1 MKVLGRLLGVGLL
14 AAALASG
21 AAVWVIRDRL
31 QTPFK
36 GYTDQEEFVDL
47 PRGTGPQAI
56 GRALVAAGVVRDPV
70 VFRVALWMS
79 GSARRLKAGEYRFDR
94 PMTPR
99 AVIDKIADGDVF
111 LRSITFPEGLTI
123 RDLAR
128 TYDGRGFGTAASFA
142 AAAADVSPVADFDPV
157 ARDLEGYLYPETY
170 ALTRHQAASEL
181 VAMMVSRFRAV
192 VEPDLVRG
200 ARAKGLSVRE
210 LVTLASIVEKE
221 ASNPGER
228 VTVAAVYLKRLRIR
242 MPLQSD
248 PTVIYALEQ
257 AGKYRGNLT
266 KENLTFDSP
275 YNTYRYA
282 GLPPGPIAAP
292 GRSALEAVASA
303 PDTEYLY
310 FVSRNDGTH
319 VFART
324 LAEHNRNVQ
333 RFQVQFFKEKRAAEP
348 RSRPAPA
355 PSSRPR

>member
-1 MKVLGRLLGVGLL
+1 MRVFGRLFLLGLVIV
-14 AAALASG
+14 AVASG
-21 AAVWVIRDRL
+21 AAVWVVRERL

-36 GYTDQEEFVDL
+36 GYAGEEQFVDL

-56 GRALVAAGVVRDPV
+56 GRTLVTAGIVRDPV
-70 VFRVALWMS
+70 VFRIALWLS

-99 AVIDKIADGDVF
+99 AVVEKIANGDVF
-111 LRSITFPEGLTI
+111 LRSITFPEGLTL
-123 RDLAR
+123 RELAR
-128 TYDGRGFGTAASFA
+128 VYEARGFGTATAFA
-142 AAAADVSPVADFDPV
+142 TEAADASLVADLDPG
-157 ARDLEGYLYPETY
+157 AHDLEGYLFPETY
-170 ALTRHQAASEL
+170 ALARHDSAAEL
-181 VAMMVSRFRAV
+181 VGMMVSRFRAV
-192 VEPDLVRG
+192 AEPVLVG
-200 ARAKGLSVRE
+200 EARAHGLSVRQ

-221 ASNPGER
+221 ASDPGER
-228 VTVAAVYLKRLRIR
+228 LTIAAVYLKRLRIR

-248 PTVIYALEQ
+248 PTVIYALER
-257 AGKYRGNLT
+257 AGKYKGNLT

-275 YNTYRYA
+275 YNTYRHA

-303 PDTEYLY
+303 PDTDYLF

-333 RFQVQFFKEKRAAEP
+333 RFQVQYFKDKRNADQ
-348 RSRPAPA
+348 RSRRAPKPPA
-355 PSSRPR
+355 PSR